1 MSYQA
6 IICRIRTFPHPNADK
21 LQLGNAHGYQVVVG
35 LNTIDGQLGVYFPTD
50 GQLSPELAAANDL
63 IRRKD
68 DDGKPAGGMFD
79 ANRRV
84 RAQQFRGEKSEGFWI
99 PLDSLSFTGYNID
112 KLEEGMQFS
121 ELNGIPICN
130 KYYTP
135 ATIKAMGGNQ
145 KKIRKNNKC
154 FAKHADT
161 KQFFHE
167 VDQIPVGSLIYLSEK
182 LHGTSA
188 RTANVLEDI
197 LPEKIMFKP
206 PKKRLLK
213 WALSG
218 RVGKYCSKWNDW
230 AAKHFSKAVYKM
242 LIGTKNTIL
251 NIEKGGYYGNETFR
265 VNAATPFDGHL
276 HKGEIVF
283 YEIVGFTTTGAPI
296 MQTQNVA
303 ALKDKQL
310 QSLYGDT
317 MLYRYGC
324 LEGQCDVYVYRIAVV
339 NEDGVLVDLPWAQVK
354 ERCKVLGV
362 KHVPEFCFKMDLG
375 GYTHLRDPFWTG
387 VPVEWGDVP
396 NPYIY
401 TGNKDELIKI
411 VTLFMEGPS
420 TLDKSHMR
428 EGVVLRVE
436 NQHGVSFLKAKN
448 HTFGML
454 EGYLKDRADYVDLEE
469 IS

>member
-197 LPEKIMFKP
+197 LK
-206 PKKRLLK
+206 LT
-213 WALSG
+213 
-218 RVGKYCSKWNDW
+218 D
-230 AAKHFSKAVYKM
+230 
-242 LIGTKNTIL
+242 
-251 NIEKGGYYGNETFR
+251 
-265 VNAATPFDGHL
+265 
-276 HKGEIVF
+276 
-283 YEIVGFTTTGAPI
+283 
-296 MQTQNVA
+296 
-303 ALKDKQL
+303 
-310 QSLYGDT
+310 
-317 MLYRYGC
+317 
-324 LEGQCDVYVYRIAVV
+324 
-339 NEDGVLVDLPWAQVK
+339 
-354 ERCKVLGV
+354 
-362 KHVPEFCFKMDLG
+362 
-375 GYTHLRDPFWTG
+375 
-387 VPVEWGDVP
+387 
-396 NPYIY
+396 
-401 TGNKDELIKI
+401 
-411 VTLFMEGPS
+411 
-420 TLDKSHMR
+420 
-428 EGVVLRVE
+428 
-436 NQHGVSFLKAKN
+436 
-448 HTFGML
+448 
-454 EGYLKDRADYVDLEE
+454 
-469 IS
+469 